1 MAKKTLAEND
11 KLIVEGQQPLS
22 KNQKSF
28 NALVEKINERRARLA
43 EWNAYLDEFNRRYN
57 RDFVPQRRRLDEVR
71 AQLVVRLDQ
80 AHDSKGLT
88 KGERATIAELITLI
102 GGQVLDWADDPR
114 VGEIHAR
121 YKASDARSEAGAKAR
136 VEDVVA
142 EASTFG
148 TPPETDMDSP
158 EALMQRIQ
166 EQLDLQE
173 KAEQDRRHARE
184 GERATRRKKARASA
198 AEERARVEEADVH
211 QSIRDIY
218 RKLASTLHPDREAD
232 PIERERKAAL
242 MQRVNRAYAGRSLL
256 DLLEIQLELEHIDRA
271 ALERVSAVRLK
282 RWNTVLNDQLE
293 GLDREIAEVGAELQM
308 RCGMTPGGP
317 TSPKIIKRA
326 LSDAIRDLG
335 EHIRWF
341 ENDLRVFDDIERLK
355 PWLAA
360 MKTNLRAVE

>member
-88 KGERATIAELITLI
+88 KGERATIAELISLI
-102 GGQVLDWADDPR
+102 GGQVLDGVDDLQ
-114 VGEIHAR
+114 VAEIHAR
-121 YKASDARSEAGAKAR
+121 YQATDARAHAAIKTDIEG
-136 VEDVVA
+136 VVA
-142 EASTFG
+142 EVSTFN

-184 GERATRRKKARASA
+184 GERATRRKEARASA

-211 QSIRDIY
+211 QSIREIY
-218 RKLASTLHPDREAD
+218 RKLASALHPDREAD

-271 ALERVSAVRLK
+271 ALERVSTEHLK
-282 RWNTVLNDQLE
+282 RWNTILNDQLE
-293 GLDREIAEVGAELQM
+293 GLDREVAEVSAELQM
-308 RCGMTPGGP
+308 RCGMTPGGS